1 MLGNLVPELNPHAD
15 IGNTAKQCFK
25 HRLVLIAI
33 SIRRKVGENTS
44 QFVTSDESPIGANHD
59 VVSKGEIA

>member
-33 SIRRKVGENTS
+33 SIRRKVRENAS
-44 QFVTSDESPIGANHD
+44 QLVASDKRPIGAHHD
-59 VVSKGEIA
+59 VVAKGKIA